1 MKRLL
6 LLFCALCVA
15 LNVAAQSE
23 NSIVIDSKSF
33 RPVQTDVLT
42 GVSIDPIGIDSSR
55 CPCARIKMRINRMT
69 KEDISAIEV

>member
-42 GVSIDPIGIDSSR
+42 GVSIDPIGLIARVVRVQESR
-55 CPCARIKMRINRMT
+55 CA
-69 KEDISAIEV
+69 